1 MLYIIAYFVL
11 YYHIF
16 YLVDNLL
23 EGGSIKRSKV
33 FILNCIILTIT
44 AFVIRTINIK
54 FNVYISNIIGF
65 EGMGI
70 YQILMSIYFFM
81 ITLSSSGINLA
92 ITRIVAEDLSCNNI
106 AGIKKTTKKCIFF
119 SFCLG
124 IVFVTIM
131 FFFSKSIATVFLHD
145 KVSYKILNIMAVSLP
160 FIAMSSAINGYFLA
174 VRRVI
179 KNAATQIFEQ
189 IIKILLITFF
199 INLVLPYN
207 FKYSCLSLVL
217 GSCIAEILSFSMLYI
232 LYLLDKRR
240 YNISKN
246 KLNKKGNK
254 KGNKKEENNLNKLSN
269 IQINNC
275 SVLSNCNY
283 NKRILNIAI
292 PIAFTSCIRS
302 GLSTFEQLI
311 IPSRLAKSGLSFDLA
326 LAKYGM
332 ITTMT
337 LPILLF
343 PNFLIYSFSSLLI
356 PEISNHFAR
365 KNYTQIKNIINYIF
379 KIIFIFSTCS
389 FGIFFTFSNELS
401 LVIYNNL
408 EIGTF
413 LKILSPLVIIMYL
426 DTIIDSILKGLD
438 KQVSVMKCNIADLF
452 ISIIVIYFL
461 VPLYGIYG
469 YIAAIFISE
478 LFNFSISL
486 YILVKFTKI
495 KINLYI
501 WIIKPTLCILL
512 ARFLIPFFSNN
523 ILTSANLVKN
533 ISIFVCIYLILLIII
548 KGITKND
555 FLFLI
560 QNKTNKFS
568 K

>member
-23 EGGSIKRSKV
+23 EGGNIKRSKV

-106 AGIKKTTKKCIFF
+106 AGVKRTTKKCIFF

-124 IVFVTIM
+124 IIFVIIM
-131 FFFSKSIATVFLHD
+131 FLLSKYIATVFLHD

-189 IIKILLITFF
+189 ILKILLITFF

-232 LYLLDKRR
+232 LYLFDKKR

-246 KLNKKGNK
+246 NKEKFKKGIQ
-254 KGNKKEENNLNKLSN
+254 N

-275 SVLSNCNY
+275 NNKNNCNY
-283 NKRILNIAI
+283 NKRILNIAL

-302 GLSTFEQLI
+302 GLSTFNQLI

-461 VPLYGIYG
+461 VPIYGIYG
-469 YIAAIFISE
+469 YVAAIFISE

-495 KINLYI
+495 KINLYM

-523 ILTSANLVKN
+523 ILTSINLVKN
-533 ISIFVCIYLILLIII
+533 ISIFVFIYLILLIII

-560 QNKTNKFS
+560 QNKNK
-568 K
+568 